1 MASFFTQEK
10 FKKLPVI
17 GIVRGLTV
25 GEVIPLVKCYLQA
38 GFHTLE
44 VTWNSPG
51 PQDAIRHL
59 IHEFGED
66 LQIGAGT
73 ILSHDDME
81 RALNAGARFIVTPIV
96 DAGVITASVDQ
107 RIPIFPGAYTPTEI
121 HHAWRLGATA
131 VKLFPAEI
139 GGLAYVKS
147 VLAPLSSVPVLPT
160 GGVSPENVLDF
171 LAAGVFGVGMGSQ
184 LFPKAYLQTK
194 NWTALTSYLGQLQ
207 HKITSR

>member
-1 MASFFTQEK
+1 M
-10 FKKLPVI
+10 
-17 GIVRGLTV
+17 
-25 GEVIPLVKCYLQA
+25 VKCYLQA

-51 PQDAIRHL
+51 VQDTIRHL

-96 DAGVITASVDQ
+96 DAGVITASVDH